1 MSPNIKPESKKLS
14 VLATQEGPAR
24 FDCLQDVAAED
35 IAITYLTESSS
46 ANHDPVLSNFSG

>member
-1 MSPNIKPESKKLS
+1 MSPNIKPESRKLS

-35 IAITYLTESSS
+35 IAITYLTASSS
-46 ANHDPVLSNFSG
+46 ANHDPVLSDFSG